1 MDERENELQED
12 MTLLEYLKRRLR
24 GDRPEILDAQAG
36 EAVSKVPL
44 VSTQRPIFFFLAAI
58 FILLG
63 QFILEF
69 FKETFRTPAIVFY
82 LISVLAFM
90 LAKRKGELDGL
101 SFWKEN
107 GVPDRQFE
115 EAEITFRWYWLVLA
129 IMFSLGGVILLK
141 NQNRIWLVFLL
152 WGLSV
157 IFGLLAFWEFG
168 SKRERP
174 SFRQYVE
181 KALADKGW
189 LLAVL
194 VTFVSVLFFQFVK
207 IAENPKEMISTQVE
221 SFLST
226 FGILKGDQG
235 LWFPRNLVS
244 EPLTYYWGA
253 LFGLISGS
261 QFGYTVFKASFA
273 IAGLVSAL
281 FTYKLVSLLFDRET
295 GLIATFLLGVGY
307 WALVQQRAV
316 VGYGLVLPILAPALY
331 YCFKSLNKNDNNAH
345 LLNILII
352 CLGILTNKVFLILPV
367 LNLIITLLF
376 FRSNSKENA
385 SNLMIMRIGKGLILG
400 LISLLPFLIVIIS
413 NFQTWISPISNNL
426 YLAEISGN
434 PLIMF
439 LKNMLSGSGI
449 AFWNNRSSWVEG
461 IPFRPV
467 FDWVSAGFFL
477 FGLIFMIFSTKEGER
492 KKQLAY
498 LILWIGF
505 LIYPS
510 LNLAFPN
517 ENPAI
522 GKHLPV
528 LFLSLILAARG
539 MSLLWSK
546 VMDLQLKNGYAV
558 KILLAVVF
566 LLMIGFKNYN
576 LLTEGYAKQ
585 FDASAWNA
593 SEMAHVIE
601 LYDQGIESKTN
612 SFIVGYPHWVDARAV
627 AILLGAPDEELALMP
642 EEIKNTTNTTGTK
655 IFLLNPF
662 DKESIAKLQS
672 TYPQGI
678 ASTFQSLN
686 LDKNFVI
693 YIVGQ

>member
-1 MDERENELQED
+1 M
-12 MTLLEYLKRRLR
+12 
-24 GDRPEILDAQAG
+24 
-36 EAVSKVPL
+36 
-44 VSTQRPIFFFLAAI
+44 
-58 FILLG
+58 
-63 QFILEF
+63 
-69 FKETFRTPAIVFY
+69 
-82 LISVLAFM
+82 
-90 LAKRKGELDGL
+90 
-101 SFWKEN
+101 
-107 GVPDRQFE
+107 
-115 EAEITFRWYWLVLA
+115 
-129 IMFSLGGVILLK
+129 
-141 NQNRIWLVFLL
+141 
-152 WGLSV
+152 
-157 IFGLLAFWEFG
+157 
-168 SKRERP
+168 
-174 SFRQYVE
+174 
-181 KALADKGW
+181 
-189 LLAVL
+189 
-194 VTFVSVLFFQFVK
+194 
-207 IAENPKEMISTQVE
+207 
-221 SFLST
+221 
-226 FGILKGDQG
+226 
-235 LWFPRNLVS
+235 
-244 EPLTYYWGA
+244 
-253 LFGLISGS
+253 
-261 QFGYTVFKASFA
+261 
-273 IAGLVSAL
+273 
-281 FTYKLVSLLFDRET
+281 
-295 GLIATFLLGVGY
+295 
-307 WALVQQRAV
+307 
-316 VGYGLVLPILAPALY
+316 
-331 YCFKSLNKNDNNAH
+331 
-345 LLNILII
+345 
-352 CLGILTNKVFLILPV
+352 
-367 LNLIITLLF
+367 
-376 FRSNSKENA
+376 
-385 SNLMIMRIGKGLILG
+385 LG
-400 LISLLPFLIVIIS
+400 LIILLPFLIVVIS
-413 NFQTWISPISNNL
+413 NFQAWISPISNNL
-426 YLAEISGN
+426 YIAENSGN

-449 AFWNNRSSWVEG
+449 AFWNNRSSWVDG

-477 FGLIFMIFSTKEGER
+477 FGLLSMLFSTKEGER

-522 GKHLPV
+522 GKHLPI
-528 LFLSLILAARG
+528 LFLSLVLASRG

-546 VMDLQLKNGYAV
+546 FMDLQLKNGYAV
-558 KILLAVVF
+558 KILLAVVLILIISF
-566 LLMIGFKNYN
+566 SNYN

-601 LYDQGIESKTN
+601 VYDQGIESKTN